1 MSRVLLSVLLLV
13 GLGADAKEDAAKKDL
28 EAMQGTWTIE
38 HLEIG
43 GKKVPDESVKA
54 AGSRVVFKDT
64 TMTVYLHGDNKK
76 PAYEAT
82 IQLDPTTKPPSI
94 DTTDDKKQ
102 VEHGI
107 YELSGETLKLCTAP
121 PGADRPKE
129 FNSKLTA
136 KTALWVLKKVQ

>member
-1 MSRVLLSVLLLV
+1 MAHVLLMVVLV
-13 GLGADAKEDAAKKDL
+13 ALGADAKDDVAKKDL
-28 EAMQGTWTIE
+28 EALQGTWTVE

-43 GKKVPDESVKA
+43 GKKVSDDSVKA
-54 AGSRVVFKDT
+54 AGSKVVFKDS
-64 TMTVYLHGDNKK
+64 TMTVYLHGENKK

-82 IQLDPTTKPPSI
+82 IQLDPTTRPPNI

-129 FNSKLTA
+129 FASKSSA
-136 KTALWVLKKVQ
+136 KTTLWVLKKAK